1 MKVVRIAL
9 VAVLVCTSVA
19 SALAADDQAAARARY
34 GELAAKVRA
43 GDPGVDWQALRVA
56 AVMGV
61 VEDPQDF
68 QVVRDGYAAL
78 NESKF
83 EDALKDARKVEDH
96 NLADADSHYV
106 AWRPLV
112 ELGRSD
118 EAEKE
123 RLILAALMDS
133 IMKSGDGKSAE
144 TAWFAATIREEYL
157 VMQMMLNVQFKSQHS
172 QRIGEHY
179 FDVVAVKDES
189 GKEQILWF
197 NTDTDFRRMDAVTER
212 LKQKP

>member
-1 MKVVRIAL
+1 
-9 VAVLVCTSVA
+9 
-19 SALAADDQAAARARY
+19 
-34 GELAAKVRA
+34 
-43 GDPGVDWQALRVA
+43 
-56 AVMGV
+56 MGV

-68 QVVRDGYAAL
+68 QVVRDGYSAL
-78 NESKF
+78 NEGKF

-96 NLADADSHYV
+96 DIADADSHYV
-106 AWRPLV
+106 AWRSFVGLH
-112 ELGRSD
+112 RD
-118 EAEKE
+118 DDAEKE
-123 RLILAALMDS
+123 RMILAALMDS

-144 TAWFAATIREEYL
+144 TASFAATIREEYL
-157 VMQMMLNVQFKSQHS
+157 VMQMMLNMKFESQHS
-172 QRIGEHY
+172 QQIGEHY